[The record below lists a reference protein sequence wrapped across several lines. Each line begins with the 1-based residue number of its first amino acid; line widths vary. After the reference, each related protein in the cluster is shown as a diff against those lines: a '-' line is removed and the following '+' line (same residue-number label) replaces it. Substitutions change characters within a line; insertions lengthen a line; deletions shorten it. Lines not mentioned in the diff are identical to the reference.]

1 MTALQI
7 IWYGL
12 CALSK
17 VQMNTRKRKLSAV
30 DHTALSVL
38 IPDTQTKPSTAACGS
53 LSDPQLDQL
62 RQIGCTK
69 NAISAVAAAT
79 LYVAAKAFRGQLEV
93 FSKQLP
99 DDRYIGFHTSPG
111 VQRLEYRPGHEAL
124 GDLGILQHLIVT
136 STMPSSCQ
144 ADVEEGL
151 LTLIYS
157 DAAQS
162 IQVMDSTG
170 AWTQLTVPEGQIA
183 VLAGYTLERATCGLI
198 TAAKHRMVATPG
210 GPLACN
216 ALVYKLRSPDTAVL
230 DMYAALSKHHT
241 GKIDPRHTTS
251 IDGTV
256 VRQVAREA
264 GMTHLPSIIICNY
277 DQGPLHSPLPKPSSH
292 LITVSQVLLT
302 VTCP

>member
-1 MTALQI
+1 
-7 IWYGL
+7 
-12 CALSK
+12 
-17 VQMNTRKRKLSAV
+17 MNTRKRKLSAV

-136 STMPSSCQ
+136 VREPSVMHVLSLQ
-144 ADVEEGL
+144 VN
-151 LTLIYS
+151 
-157 DAAQS
+157 DAF
-162 IQVMDSTG
+162 
-170 AWTQLTVPEGQIA
+170 
-183 VLAGYTLERATCGLI
+183 
-198 TAAKHRMVATPG
+198 
-210 GPLACN
+210 
-216 ALVYKLRSPDTAVL
+216 
-230 DMYAALSKHHT
+230 
-241 GKIDPRHTTS
+241 
-251 IDGTV
+251 
-256 VRQVAREA
+256 
-264 GMTHLPSIIICNY
+264 
-277 DQGPLHSPLPKPSSH
+277 
-292 LITVSQVLLT
+292 
-302 VTCP
+302 